1 MSKPSARERLAHAA
15 FAVFDERGYE
25 QATVDDIAQRAGL
38 GRSTFFRH
46 YRSKEDVIFPD
57 HNRLLAQVRSR
68 MAAPGHDTPLAAVTD
83 AVRLVLQGYLDE
95 GDTARRR
102 YVLTSTVPALR
113 DREIISVARY
123 QRTLREF
130 LAQSAAD
137 AQAGA
142 EPLQAELAAA
152 AVVAAHNHVLRR
164 WLRGQS
170 PDPLAEFDQA
180 MRRVTALFTP
190 GSPRRGATVAV
201 FRTDE
206 DIDTLLPALRHLTRE
221 A

>member
-1 MSKPSARERLAHAA
+1 LLEQVSSRL
-15 FAVFDERGYE
+15 
-25 QATVDDIAQRAGL
+25 
-38 GRSTFFRH
+38 
-46 YRSKEDVIFPD
+46 
-57 HNRLLAQVRSR
+57 
-68 MAAPGHDTPLAAVTD
+68 AAPGHDTPLAAVTD
-83 AVRLVLQGYLDE
+83 AARLVLQGYLDE